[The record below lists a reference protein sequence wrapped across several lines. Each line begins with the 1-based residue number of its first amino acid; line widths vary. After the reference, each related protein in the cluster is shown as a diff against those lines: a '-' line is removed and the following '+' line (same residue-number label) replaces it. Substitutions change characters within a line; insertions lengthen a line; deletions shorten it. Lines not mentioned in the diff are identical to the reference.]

1 MSYSDFDLISV
12 KKTFHLTEETTDLFG
27 EIEEVVLSE
36 WLTTSL
42 KIGVRL
48 TQYSQSEKAK
58 SELIVMPILIE
69 LQQINSPNI
78 ALYSGKSL
86 DVDKEKGLNGEC
98 DFIVSKGHLAYTIQT
113 PIIGLVEAKRNDIE
127 LGLGQC
133 VAQMLGA
140 LLFNEREGHPV
151 DQVFGCVTTG
161 EIWQFLKLAQDTI
174 WVNERRYYIDH
185 VGTILG
191 VFQRIIDM
199 YSDVSI

>member
-1 MSYSDFDLISV
+1 MSYSNFDLVSV
-12 KKTFHLTEETTDLFG
+12 KKAFNLAEETTELFG
-27 EIEEVVLSE
+27 AIEEVSPSE

-58 SELIVMPILIE
+58 SELIVMPILVE
-69 LQQINSPNI
+69 LQQRNSPNI

-86 DVDKEKGLNGEC
+86 DVDKEKELNGEC

-127 LGLGQC
+127 LGMGQC
-133 VAQMLGA
+133 VAQMVGA
-140 LLFNEREGHPV
+140 LLFNELEGHPV
-151 DQVFGCVTTG
+151 EQVFGCVTTG

-174 WVNERRYYIDH
+174 WVNERRYYINH
-185 VGTILG
+185 VETILG
-191 VFQRIIDM
+191 VFQQIVEL
-199 YSDVSI
+199 YQ